1 MDNLYNSISNPFYD
15 ELIDKI
21 FEISEKYS
29 ISRMYFG
36 LTRTNESDR
45 RKNNSV
51 NKVSFDKFYLNIY
64 NDWISKILKIDYNNI
79 KNENSDIGFY

>member
-1 MDNLYNSISNPFYD
+1 MDNLYNSISNPFND

-21 FEISEKYS
+21 VEISEKYP

-45 RKNNSV
+45 RK
-51 NKVSFDKFYLNIY
+51 KRIYL
-64 NDWISKILKIDYNNI
+64 
-79 KNENSDIGFY
+79 